1 LLDRSRSHRET
12 RVVTIGPLKL
22 YSYWRS
28 SAAYRVRI
36 ALNLKGQPYEIAPVH
51 LLRGGGEQ
59 HAPEFQEINPQ
70 EFVPVLLHGGRML
83 RQSMAII
90 EYLDETWPEPA
101 LLPVVARD
109 RQRARAIAQMIA
121 CDIHPLNN
129 LRVQR
134 YLEEHLEADEADRE
148 RWTRH
153 WISEGLDAVEKVL
166 ADNPSTGEFC
176 EGDIPTLADCCL
188 VPQVYNAQRFGIK
201 LDAWPT
207 IRRINQACL
216 ETEEFNK
223 ARPENQPDAPA
234 S

>member
-1 LLDRSRSHRET
+1 
-12 RVVTIGPLKL
+12 VTIGPLKL
-22 YSYWRS
+22 HSYWRS

-59 HAPEFQEINPQ
+59 HSPEFQQLNPQ
-70 EFVPVLLHGGRML
+70 EFVPVLMHGGRTL

-109 RQRARAIAQMIA
+109 RQRVRAIAQMIA

-129 LRVQR
+129 LRVQK
-134 YLEEHLEADEADRE
+134 YLEDNLGADEAARE

-153 WISEGLDAVEKVL
+153 WITEGFAALELVL
-166 ADNPSTGEFC
+166 ADNPSTGTFC

-188 VPQVYNAQRFGIK
+188 VPQVYNAQRFNIS
-201 LDAWPT
+201 LDPWPN
-207 IRRINQACL
+207 IRRINKACL
-216 ETEEFNK
+216 EIDAFEQ
-223 ARPENQPDAPA
+223 ARPENQPHAPK

>member
-1 LLDRSRSHRET
+1 
-12 RVVTIGPLKL
+12 VTIGPLKL
-22 YSYWRS
+22 HSYWRS

-36 ALNLKGQPYEIAPVH
+36 ALNIKGQPYEIAPVH

-59 HAPEFQEINPQ
+59 HSPEFAQLNPQ
-70 EFVPVLLHGGRML
+70 EFVPVLMHGGRTL

-109 RQRARAIAQMIA
+109 RQRVRAIAQMIA

-129 LRVQR
+129 LRVQK
-134 YLEEHLEADEADRE
+134 YLEEHHGADEAARE

-153 WISEGLDAVEKVL
+153 WITEGFNALELVL
-166 ADNPSTGEFC
+166 ADNPSTGTFC

-188 VPQVYNAQRFGIK
+188 VPQVYNAQRFGIA
-201 LDAWPT
+201 LDPWPN
-207 IRRINQACL
+207 IRRINAACL
-216 ETEEFNK
+216 EVEAFDK

>member
-1 LLDRSRSHRET
+1 
-12 RVVTIGPLKL
+12 VTIGPLKL

-59 HAPEFQEINPQ
+59 HAPEFAEINPQ

-90 EYLDETWPEPA
+90 EYVDETWPEPA

-129 LRVQR
+129 LRVQQ
-134 YLEEHLEADEADRE
+134 YLEKTLGLDEAARQE
-148 RWTRH
+148 WGRH
-153 WISEGLDAVEKVL
+153 WIGAGLDAVEAVL
-166 ADNPSTGEFC
+166 ADNPSTGTFC

-188 VPQVYNAQRFGIK
+188 VPQVYNAKRAG
-201 LDAWPT
+201 LDLAKWPY
-207 IRRINQACL
+207 IRRINAACAELDAFQA
-216 ETEEFNK
+216 
-223 ARPENQPDAPA
+223 ARPEIQPDAPEDA
-234 S
+234 AA

>member
-1 LLDRSRSHRET
+1 
-12 RVVTIGPLKL
+12 VTIGPLRL

-36 ALNLKGQPYEIAPVH
+36 ALNLKGQAYETLPVH

-59 HAPEFQEINPQ
+59 HAPEYQTINPQ
-70 EFVPVLLHGGRML
+70 EFVPVLMHGGRML

-90 EYLDETWPEPA
+90 EYLDETWPDPA
-101 LLPVVARD
+101 LMPVVARD
-109 RQRARAIAQMIA
+109 RQRVRAIAQMIA

-134 YLEEHLEADEADRE
+134 YLESDMGVDEAARE

-153 WISEGLDAVEKVL
+153 WLTEGLESLEKVL

-176 EGDIPTLADCCL
+176 EGDIPSLADCCL
-188 VPQVYNAQRFGIK
+188 VPQVYNAQRFGVA
-201 LDAWPT
+201 LDPWPN
-207 IRRINQACL
+207 IRRINDACL
-216 ETEEFNK
+216 ATEEFDK
-223 ARPENQPDAPA
+223 ARPENQPDAPQ